1 MTKKIIKLTESD
13 LQKIVKRVIQE
24 QSMGTISIV
33 NPGQNAEAE
42 IVDRGGKKLLK
53 VRTESG
59 REQSVFVKTM
69 LPIGKFMFEMGNDGK
84 KMFGF
89 DPKTKKK
96 IEIFSTPFDE
106 KSVDYL
112 EELNVNFYKIVRTLQ
127 WNRDK
132 LK

>member
-42 IVDRGGKKLLK
+42 ILLYRGKKLLR

-59 REQSVFVKTM
+59 RKQSAFVKTT
-69 LPIGKFMFEMGNDGK
+69 LPIGKFMFQMGNDGK

-96 IEIFSTPFDE
+96 IEIFIT
-106 KSVDYL
+106 K
-112 EELNVNFYKIVRTLQ
+112 
-127 WNRDK
+127 
-132 LK
+132 

>member
-1 MTKKIIKLTESD
+1 MGKKVIRLTESD
-13 LQKIVKRVIQE
+13 LKNIVKRVIQE

-42 IVDRGGKKLLK
+42 ILLYRGKKLLR

-59 REQSVFVKTM
+59 RKQSAFVKTA
-69 LPIGKFMFEMGNDGK
+69 LPIGEFMFEMGNDGK

-96 IEIFSTPFDE
+96 IEIFVT
-106 KSVDYL
+106 K
-112 EELNVNFYKIVRTLQ
+112 
-127 WNRDK
+127 
-132 LK
+132 

>member
-42 IVDRGGKKLLK
+42 ILLYRGKKLLR

-59 REQSVFVKTM
+59 RKQSAFVKTD
-69 LPIGKFMFEMGNDGK
+69 LPIGEFMFEMGNDGK

-89 DPKTKKK
+89 DPKTKNKV
-96 IEIFSTPFDE
+96 EIFIN
-106 KSVDYL
+106 K
-112 EELNVNFYKIVRTLQ
+112 
-127 WNRDK
+127 
-132 LK
+132 